1 MSKKEQNQKPSQTN
15 EELLKEI
22 EVLKKAVQQLNAE
35 LNKARIIIGQHYLNQ
50 VKVG

>member
-1 MSKKEQNQKPSQTN
+1 MSKEQENQKPSQTN
-15 EELLKEI
+15 EQLLKEI
-22 EVLKKAVQQLNAE
+22 EALQKAVQHLNQE